1 MALGVSKTVAGTPSR
16 AVKVGFW
23 PAMASIGLAVGLYVA
38 VDRCLMPCPATPQK
52 RFGVVQEAVE
62 RRRFWQRSAGGQ
74 LTQGRALAVGYLGI
88 LAWKAWDRGYLETIW
103 RVVGRIG
110 GPGQGRSTAAQ
121 PGGIS
126 GQTGLYLEVPP

>member
-88 LAWKAWDRGYLETIW
+88 LAWKVSIPNCLQSDPLPQLAPRWRGIRGLQW
-103 RVVGRIG
+103 SRP
-110 GPGQGRSTAAQ
+110 GP
-121 PGGIS
+121 P
-126 GQTGLYLEVPP
+126 QTL